1 MPQPDYTTQY
11 NTNLTPQEETQF
23 AQWAREKNLLRDLY
37 DYDMRGAW
45 KAGAAQSE
53 EGHFPDTFKKPN
65 HPTFSVESQYH
76 NEKNLP
82 GGTWGVDSEGRTT
95 FTPSA
100 FNLQNMSPNEL
111 RQYFFQVEPSA
122 VLKLPKTR

>member
-1 MPQPDYTTQY
+1 MPAPDFFNQY
-11 NTNLTPQEETQF
+11 NTQLTPAEEQQF
-23 AQWAREKNLLRDLY
+23 MQWATQKNLLRDLY

-45 KAGAAQSE
+45 KAGASQSD

-76 NEKNLP
+76 NPKTMP
-82 GGTWGVDSEGRTT
+82 GGVWGQDAQGRTM
-95 FTPSA
+95 FTPSP

-111 RQYFFQVEPSA
+111 RSYFYKVEPNV
-122 VLKLPKTR
+122 VLRLPKGR